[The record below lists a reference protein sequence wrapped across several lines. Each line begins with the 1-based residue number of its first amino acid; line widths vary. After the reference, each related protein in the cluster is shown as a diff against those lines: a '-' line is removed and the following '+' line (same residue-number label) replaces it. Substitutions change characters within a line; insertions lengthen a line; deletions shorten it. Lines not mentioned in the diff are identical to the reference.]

1 MHIEATAPILLDRV
15 LNSLSQSDMENM
27 VLKVINPIRKDQLR
41 ARALRDSFLTQMDD
55 DELDE
60 VFSVWSKPEVTELIN
75 EVGEI
80 ENPIPLGLK
89 MLREVP
95 EFRSLAKRAVK
106 AVLWG

>member
-1 MHIEATAPILLDRV
+1 
-15 LNSLSQSDMENM
+15 M

>member
-1 MHIEATAPILLDRV
+1 
-15 LNSLSQSDMENM
+15 
-27 VLKVINPIRKDQLR
+27 
-41 ARALRDSFLTQMDD
+41 MDD

-95 EFRSLAKRAVK
+95 EFRLLAKRAVK